1 MVEFFRGTITV
12 SEELKN
18 MPAGGIVYIQTDAD
32 IGVAF
37 WNDADQSYGAAVT
50 VSSPGESLKVFHSK
64 ALITAAAPAAVQ
76 IIRGPSYVSLGGGGV
91 EGDGTG
97 ITDVPDFR
105 DALRFDGWADPRDY
119 GTITLGTGATTE
131 QQTANV
137 AAIQAALDTGRN
149 VFCGWVGECRLNS
162 HLTRATTGQEII
174 GANKFLTVLR
184 WTSTGDGIRIRKDLE
199 TAIDQ
204 GGDLIFGG
212 RVSNL
217 SIIGPG
223 TGTSTGTGID
233 IDDDTDAYNGD
244 WVELSDCYIRG
255 FAKGVNVV
263 GVGQSK
269 FLNCIIVYNT
279 VGIEFSPGAQN
290 SHQVFGCSIGQAE
303 TAIIQNSG
311 TVVYQGGDYYAT
323 VQVIDIKNSASAHFV
338 GGNFEGSG
346 TQLVATIRGGG
357 RGVFSHCQFLRSAS
371 TTPPIYVESLG
382 RAHLNWCAGSA
393 AGTAMVTKAAT
404 TAWVETL
411 GCGSGASNM
420 NFDGVGVLDTTQTV
434 VNGPWPMRYYS
445 SMPTGSVA
453 SMRGAVVQQLGI
465 SGFAPDG
472 LAQIIQQKNGTLVR
486 DWLNNYSALE
496 DTPVTATTGNLANNI
511 NYIADNASLV
521 TLTLPASATSEVNIS
536 QIRVTGRGAGGWR
549 IAQNASQQIIF
560 GASTTTAGV
569 SGHLSSAHARDCVTL
584 KYVATNTW
592 QVIGH
597 VGTPVTA

>member
-1 MVEFFRGTITV
+1 MGNKTITTTINTAARGP
-12 SEELKN
+12 KGDPGTN
-18 MPAGGIVYIQTDAD
+18 GTDAEVTQAN
-32 IGVAF
+32 IE
-37 WNDADQSYGAAVT
+37 AAIT
-50 VSSPGESLKVFHSK
+50 DKPGFREE
-64 ALITAAAPAAVQ
+64 IEAV
-76 IIRGPSYVSLGGGGV
+76 GT
-91 EGDGTG
+91 DGTG
-97 ITDVPDFR
+97 VSPIPFR
-105 DALRFDGWADPRDY
+105 DVLRLEGYADPRDY
-119 GTITLGTGATTE
+119 GTITLGTSATSE

-149 VFCGWVGECRLNS
+149 VMCGWIDECRLNGPI
-162 HLTRATTGQEII
+162 TRATHGQEIL
-174 GANKFLTVLR
+174 GANKFLTILR
-184 WTSTGDGIRIRKDLE
+184 WTSTGDAIRIRKDLE

-212 RVSNL
+212 RVNNL

-223 TGTSTGTGID
+223 AGTSTGTAVD

-244 WVELSDCYIRG
+244 WVEVSDCYIRG
-255 FAKGVNVV
+255 FNKGINVA
-263 GVGQSK
+263 GVGQVK
-269 FLNCIIVYNT
+269 FLNCIVTYHN
-279 VGIEFSPGAQN
+279 VCMEFSPGAQN
-290 SHQVFGCSIGQAE
+290 SHQIFGCSIGQAP
-303 TAIIQNSG
+303 TSVILNSG
-311 TVVYQGGDYYAT
+311 TVVFQGGDYSGT
-323 VQVIDIKNSASAHFV
+323 VQFVDIKNGASALFV

-357 RGVFSHCQFLRSAS
+357 RGVFTHCQFLRSAS

-382 RAHLNWCAGSA
+382 RAMLNWCAGSA
-393 AGTAMVTKAAT
+393 PGTAMVQKQNT

-411 GCGSGASNM
+411 GCGSGASNG

-434 VNGPWPMRYYS
+434 VNGPWPMRYYT
-445 SMPTGSVA
+445 SMPTGNVS
-453 SMRGAVVQQLGI
+453 STRGAVFQQLGI

-472 LAQIIQQKNGTLVR
+472 LKMIIQQKNGTLIA
-486 DWLNNYSALE
+486 DWVNNYGGLE
-496 DTPVTATTGNLANNI
+496 DTAVTATTGNLANNI

-560 GASTTTAGV
+560 GASATTAGV
-569 SGHLSSAHARDCVTL
+569 SGHLSSAHARDSVTL